1 MCENCKVGIIIQII
15 LTNHLTK
22 SIKQMTKNYF
32 RRFVWSFLALL
43 GVTVSALAVK
53 GVVGNSLQA
62 NEAKRTVLYSWEG
75 NADGAIESGGTAS
88 ATDNTGAN
96 LTADDINM
104 VNSTYN
110 VIRLRGAKDFTT
122 YVIKVAL
129 EKELKAGDSIAITGY
144 RNKNFADK
152 QSGALIKFEKGSTTA
167 STGSTGLEF
176 VNIDQS
182 DASAADQN
190 RGTEPNTVKVLVPE
204 SAEGSKSFTMTR
216 AVTATNLFI
225 TKIEVISYRDAG
237 AAGGEEGGIQEGGSS
252 EKSSFRDFSVNLVDI
267 LTTEQRVEKQ
277 AQDIFVSVAENGA
290 VTQTEATEV
299 ATNVVHLVGTYWN
312 SHGWTNTTATVKV
325 DGPVAITLGR
335 CGFGSGDIIVKNA
348 ENETVAQ
355 ATVESGSGNDCW
367 STSKPENATTVKY
380 DGGATT
386 LTIPYPSCLP

>member
-1 MCENCKVGIIIQII
+1 
-15 LTNHLTK
+15 
-22 SIKQMTKNYF
+22 MTKNYF

-53 GVVGNSLQA
+53 GVVGNSLQT
-62 NEAKRTVLYSWEG
+62 NEAERTVLYSWEG
-75 NADGAIESGGTAS
+75 NADGAIESGGTAT
-88 ATDNTGAN
+88 ATTVGDVTDKNTGAVVDAAGAD
-96 LTADDINM
+96 LTSADINM

-122 YVIKVAL
+122 YVINVAL
-129 EKELKAGDSIAITGY
+129 DKELKAGDSIAITGY
-144 RNKNFADK
+144 RNKNAADK

-225 TKIEVISYRDAG
+225 TKIEVISYRDAE
-237 AAGGEEGGIQEGGSS
+237 AAGGEGNEGGEGGEGGEGSGEGTS
-252 EKSSFRDFSVNLVDI
+252 ASFRDFSVNLVDI
-267 LTTEQRVEKQ
+267 LTADQKVEKQ
-277 AQDIFVSVAENGA
+277 AQDMYVAVAEDGT
-290 VTQTEATEV
+290 VSQTAAAEV

-312 SHGWTNTTATVKV
+312 DHGWTGTTATVKV

-335 CGFGSGDIIVKNA
+335 CGYGLR
-348 ENETVAQ
+348 
-355 ATVESGSGNDCW
+355 C
-367 STSKPENATTVKY
+367 
-380 DGGATT
+380 
-386 LTIPYPSCLP
+386 CR